1 MCTVCFFRKLKRQI
15 KLNTKRKKTSEVRSI
30 FNTNNNKKPKSIE
43 KKGRCRQSFFTYDYL
58 ALFINLHALSRKS
71 YK

>member
-15 KLNTKRKKTSEVRSI
+15 KLNTKRKKTSEVFCFLKSSI
-30 FNTNNNKKPKSIE
+30 CLK
-43 KKGRCRQSFFTYDYL
+43 RLTYDYL
-58 ALFINLHALSRKS
+58 ALFINLHAMPRKS